1 MTIGEMDRTGLS
13 SSNASGS
20 SPQDEL
26 KADADRLK
34 TTASDRASEEA
45 QKQKSQ
51 AAQTARSASQA
62 LEKAA
67 SDLDDNDDA
76 PSWLSSAFRETAKS
90 VDRFAGSVDNRSPKQ
105 LGRDV
110 SSYARSHSGSFLA
123 ASAAA
128 GFVAARFLRAGA
140 DYRKHHDEESVDYDS
155 ANGGNRTSGMRESR
169 FADET
174 FNAQQRYSENRE
186 GGIR

>member
-1 MTIGEMDRTGLS
+1 MTTGEMNRTGLS
-13 SSNASGS
+13 SSNATGS
-20 SPQDEL
+20 STQEEL

-34 TTASDRASEEA
+34 TTAKDRASEEA

-51 AAQTARSASQA
+51 AARTARSASQA

-67 SDLDDNDDA
+67 SDLDQNDDA
-76 PSWLSSAFRETAKS
+76 PSWLSSTFRETAKG
-90 VDRFAGSVDNRSPKQ
+90 VDRFAGSVENRSPER

-110 SSYARSHSGSFLA
+110 SNFARNHSGSFLA

-140 DYRKHHDEESVDYDS
+140 DYREHHEDYS
-155 ANGGNRTSGMRESR
+155 AGYDNTNGVNRTGGVREDR

-174 FNAQQRYSENRE
+174 FNAQERYSENRE
-186 GGIR
+186 GEIR